1 MEDSLESTP
10 RLVIDSEPR
19 SKEDDVMELS
29 ITVREDDV
37 KEEVPEVVGEQMNVR
52 KMVET
57 VKKSFSERRERIKR
71 LRTEKEI
78 KAVYLAKLK
87 SEEAEDMKRLEEIE
101 RVKMEIEHKKQ
112 EIRSKVKERDIVIL
126 NTKQALKERARQQ
139 ARQEVELKK
148 EMDAVKELV

>member
-10 RLVIDSEPR
+10 RLVIDSKPR
-19 SKEDDVMELS
+19 SEEDVMELS
-29 ITVREDDV
+29 VTVREDDV

-112 EIRSKVKERDIVIL
+112 EIRSKVKERDIVII

-139 ARQEVELKK
+139 ARQEEELKK